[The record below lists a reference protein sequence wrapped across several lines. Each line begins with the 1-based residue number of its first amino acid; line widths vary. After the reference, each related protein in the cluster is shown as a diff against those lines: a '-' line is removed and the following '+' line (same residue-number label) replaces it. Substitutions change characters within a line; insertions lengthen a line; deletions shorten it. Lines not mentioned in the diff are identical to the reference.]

1 MTQPAKLASA
11 LHYEDT
17 GLVRRC
23 VARALPLNS
32 DLFGKTWLAFAA
44 TQCSACE
51 EKYTHQD
58 VDDVI
63 HLTQR

>member
-1 MTQPAKLASA
+1 MTLFRKMSERAHHA
-11 LHYEDT
+11 DT

-23 VARALPLNS
+23 VARAFPLNS